1 MQERHFCDARH
12 TETCS
17 ININHCCGYYF
28 YSSGTRSSQVSRQPA
43 WLSLPPPL
51 QPHSTTFPL
60 PLTQI
65 QLFSTSVLLLFEAR
79 SFFTVETALC
89 IRWWQGASP
98 LLVGP
103 WRCLCYCSPTH
114 PPWDQ
119 PHLTSS
125 PNSEVI
131 PRVAAYPSA
140 QSRAYTTG
148 ALKSSL
154 GFNTMRTIQKDDWD
168 LPGIKRKVN
177 DEKNVEEYTPKY

>member
-79 SFFTVETALC
+79 SFFTVETDCPVHQMVARSIPTLG
-89 IRWWQGASP
+89 RTMTVP
-98 LLVGP
+98 LL
-103 WRCLCYCSPTH
+103 LLTHSPSMRSAL
-114 PPWDQ
+114 
-119 PHLTSS
+119 PHLEPQLGSNS
-125 PNSEVI
+125 PGGCLPQCTKQSLHNRSPKKFPGFQHNEDYSE
-131 PRVAAYPSA
+131 R
-140 QSRAYTTG
+140 
-148 ALKSSL
+148 
-154 GFNTMRTIQKDDWD
+154 
-168 LPGIKRKVN
+168 
-177 DEKNVEEYTPKY
+177 